1 VPEKY
6 DFQIK
11 FFEKLTMH
19 ISDST
24 ANGGPVYVAEKLQIE
39 VLESGAFCFPD
50 YTWIWHDFIPC
61 KLTEDFVASF
71 SELPSLLFYVP
82 EVSDV
87 LNEGAYWFTFVF
99 EWWFASSNSHEEKI
113 ASKEEPKLIWP
124 CTSCDIKFAQEWEV
138 SLHFINVHVTTK
150 KTEGAPKFIHPP
162 KPPEP
167 EPVEEEEF
175 WPNEDEFDPL
185 PFISN
190 WYWQDFLP
198 DWPDE
203 IFLPSALA
211 FYFPYEDTL
220 EIDGME
226 EERLAQAVPPPSKS
240 RPSSFIAPDFQI
252 RFLAPILKQ
261 TKYLCVSCN
270 HALICN
276 SCFKEKCSSHNVTFK
291 GQAKFACEKC
301 SPA

>member
-1 VPEKY
+1 
-6 DFQIK
+6 
-11 FFEKLTMH
+11 MH
-19 ISDST
+19 ISDS
-24 ANGGPVYVAEKLQIE
+24 AVNGGPVYVAEKVQIE
-39 VLESGAFCFPD
+39 VLDTGAFCFPD
-50 YTWIWHDFIPC
+50 FAWIWQDFIPC
-61 KLTEDFVASF
+61 KLREEFIASF
-71 SELPSLLFYVP
+71 SDLPSLLFYVP

-87 LNEGAYWFTFVF
+87 LNEGAYWFNFVF
-99 EWWFASSNSHEEKI
+99 QWWFASSNSHEELL

-124 CTSCDIKFAQEWEV
+124 CTSCDNKFAQEWEV
-138 SLHFINVHVTTK
+138 SLHFINVHVSTK
-150 KTEGAPKFIHPP
+150 KTEGAPIFVHPP

-167 EPVEEEEF
+167 EPIEIEEF
-175 WPNEDEFDPL
+175 WPREEEFEPL
-185 PFISN
+185 PFIQN
-190 WYWQDFLP
+190 WFWQDFLP

-203 IFLPSALA
+203 DFLPSS
-211 FYFPYEDTL
+211 FYFPFSDTL

-226 EERLAQAVPPPSKS
+226 EMALSLIKPTPPTRKSKS
-240 RPSSFIAPDFQI
+240 RPSSIISTDRPTPQFQV
-252 RFLAPILKQ
+252 RFLAPVLKQ